1 MTRSAIALVVRAARS
16 QYRSV
21 GGPTVIA
28 PPQSSLSSDAGVQT
42 NNSRR
47 HRAVESLPPAK
58 LRLHDRKWKPE
69 TRPAPEGAGRPLP
82 PVSPAQ
88 ELVLSTVTA
97 RRFCDQHE
105 MSLQTA
111 TGRSLP

>member
-1 MTRSAIALVVRAARS
+1 MTRSAIAMVVRAVRS

-28 PPQSSLSSDAGVQT
+28 PPQPSLSSDAGLQT
-42 NNSRR
+42 KKQPTHRR
-47 HRAVESLPPAK
+47 RGTLTPAK